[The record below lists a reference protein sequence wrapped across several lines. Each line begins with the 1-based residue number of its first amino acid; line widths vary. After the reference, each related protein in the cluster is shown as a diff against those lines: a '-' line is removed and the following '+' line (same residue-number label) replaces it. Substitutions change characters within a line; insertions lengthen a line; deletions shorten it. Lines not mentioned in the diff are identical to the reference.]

1 MQPLCAQW
9 LCDGGFSGLSH
20 HRATEHTK
28 VAQSNSRSDET
39 EESKNDKCSG
49 IGLESNPVD
58 YDHVFETTSNQTP
71 PNGAAS
77 ATRLTARH
85 GGQRRFPLDKVIEFR
100 AQNPL
105 VLCGLGKTC

>member
-1 MQPLCAQW
+1 VQPLCAQW

-77 ATRLTARH
+77 ATRLTRDMADSGDFH
-85 GGQRRFPLDKVIEFR
+85 STKLLNLEP
-100 AQNPL
+100 
-105 VLCGLGKTC
+105 KTRWFCAV